1 MSASGVSVIARHVIA
16 LALALASRRVIVTQS
31 HAVTEAQSQVD
42 SVLGTRTGD
51 DAAIVVESRRA

>member
-1 MSASGVSVIARHVIA
+1 MSASGVSVIARHVI
-16 LALALASRRVIVTQS
+16 ALALASRRVIVTQS